1 MCGIELM
8 STSKLLDVDSSKV
21 QQNLAYWP
29 VEDLSFIGKLRQLRE
44 ATNKKIAQNSDII
57 WTSSDTPL

>member
-8 STSKLLDVDSSKV
+8 SMSKLLDVDCSTV

-29 VEDLSFIGKLRQLRE
+29 VEDHYFIEKLRQL
-44 ATNKKIAQNSDII
+44 I
-57 WTSSDTPL
+57 